1 MKNNTRPSGAL
12 YKLIPA
18 RLTAACHEFLTWC
31 HEKIVSV
38 TGQMSKCRG
47 GKGRPTLYTEAI
59 VTTNDSI
66 GTVWE

>member
-12 YKLIPA
+12 FRLIPVI
-18 RLTAACHEFLTWC
+18 LITACHKFLTWC

-38 TGQMSKCRG
+38 TGQMSKRRG

-59 VTTNDSI
+59 VTTNDSV
-66 GTVWE
+66 GTE